1 MIQSSIITCQKCGH
15 TFKFDS
21 FERSGI
27 STSED
32 IVASGQIIYCPKCG
46 ESLSLKS
53 LREKGL
59 VAYDYR
65 GFWIVIGIVIFV
77 MTLALLFLELNRS
90 PVAPF

>member
-1 MIQSSIITCQKCGH
+1 MIQSCIITCQKCGH

-27 STSED
+27 STTED
-32 IVASGQIIYCPKCG
+32 IVASGQIIHCPKCG

-65 GFWIVIGIVIFV
+65 GFWIVIGIAVFVI
-77 MTLALLFLELNRS
+77 MLILLFLELNRS
-90 PVAPF
+90 PVSPY